1 MPFDRA
7 ERLKALPPYLFAE
20 IDKKKKAAIAAGRD
34 VINLGIGD
42 PDTPT
47 PDFIVEALASAAR
60 DPKNHQYAL
69 DSGLPEF
76 RKAAADWFARR
87 FGVTLDPSSE
97 VYPTIGSKEAIAHF
111 PLAVLNPG
119 DVALVPEPGY
129 PPYRA
134 GTIFAGAEPV
144 MMPLLA
150 KNGFLPDLGAIP
162 AKALKRAKL
171 IYVNYPNN
179 PTAAI
184 APRDFYVELV
194 KFAKKHNLFVASDL
208 AYSEVYFD
216 EKPMS
221 LLEIDGARD
230 VAIEFHSLSKTFNM
244 TGWRVGF
251 AVGNPQLVGHL
262 GQLKTNLDSG
272 IFQAIQVA
280 GITALARTD
289 EVTSRMVKIYRGR
302 RDALVAGLASA
313 GWTVIPP
320 KAAFYAWIPTPK
332 NLPST
337 VVASRLL
344 EEADIVVTPG
354 IGLGPSGEGYV
365 RAALTVDEKR
375 IREAAGRIAKLKF

>member
-42 PDTPT
+42 PDVPT
-47 PDFIVEALASAAR
+47 PDFIVDALGAAAR

-69 DSGLPEF
+69 DAGLPEF
-76 RKAAADWFARR
+76 RRAAADWCRAR
-87 FGVTLDPSSE
+87 FGVALDPNSE

-129 PPYRA
+129 PPYRS
-134 GTIFAGAEPV
+134 GTIFAGGVPQV
-144 MMPLLA
+144 MPLTA
-150 KNGFLPDLGAIP
+150 KNDFLPDLGAIP
-162 AKALKRAKL
+162 KDALKRARL
-171 IYVNYPNN
+171 IYVNYPNS
-179 PTAAI
+179 PTAAT
-184 APRDFYVELV
+184 APREFYVDLV
-194 KFAKKHNLFVASDL
+194 AFARKHNLIIASDL

-221 LLEIDGARD
+221 ILEVPGARD

-251 AVGNPQLVGHL
+251 AIGNAQLVGYL

-280 GITALARTD
+280 GIAALKHADDVTA
-289 EVTSRMVKIYRGR
+289 RMVRIYRGR
-302 RDALVAGLASA
+302 RDALVAGLAKA
-313 GWTVIPP
+313 GWSVVPP
-320 KAAFYAWIPTPK
+320 RAAFYAWIPTPK
-332 NLPST
+332 GLPSAT
-337 VVASRLL
+337 VAARLL
-344 EEADIVVTPG
+344 DEADIVVTPG
-354 IGLGPSGEGYV
+354 IGFGPAGEGYV

-375 IREAAGRIAKLKF
+375 IAEAAGRIARLKF

>member
-1 MPFDRA
+1 MPFERA

-34 VINLGIGD
+34 VINLGVGD

-47 PDFIVEALASAAR
+47 PDFIVEALAVAAR

-69 DSGLPEF
+69 DNGLPDF
-76 RKAAADWFARR
+76 RKSAADWFARR
-87 FGVTLDPSSE
+87 FGVTLDPSNE
-97 VYPTIGSKEAIAHF
+97 IYPTIGSKEAIAHF
-111 PLAVLNPG
+111 PLAVLNPD

-134 GTIFAGAEPV
+134 GTIFAGGEPV
-144 MMPLLA
+144 MMPLTA
-150 KNGFLPDLGAIP
+150 KNSFLPDLGAIP
-162 AKALKRAKL
+162 AQALKRAKL

-179 PTAAI
+179 PTAAV
-184 APRDFYVELV
+184 APKAFYADLV
-194 KFAKKHNLFVASDL
+194 RFAKKHNLIVASDL
-208 AYSEVYFD
+208 AYSEVYYGGR
-216 EKPMS
+216 PMS
-221 LLEIDGARD
+221 ILEIEGARD

-251 AVGNPQLVGHL
+251 AAGNAQLVAHL

-280 GITALARTD
+280 GIAALARTD
-289 EVTSRMVKIYRGR
+289 EVTARMIKIYRGR
-302 RDALVAGLASA
+302 REALMTGLESA
-313 GWTVIPP
+313 GWSVIEP

-332 NLPST
+332 GLPST

-354 IGLGPSGEGYV
+354 IGLGASGEGYV

-375 IREAAGRIAKLKF
+375 IREACARIAKLKF